1 MSEFNATEFKK
12 TMEAQQKMIE
22 EKKIYL
28 FRQFEKTPDE
38 AKKPIEAGRLKGF
51 TDINPM
57 WRFKRLTEVFG
68 PVGIGWKFVITD
80 KQIVPG
86 ADGVV
91 SAFVDILL
99 FFKYDG
105 EWSEGIPGT
114 GGSSFVAKEKN
125 GLYTSDEC
133 FKMAL
138 SDAIGTACKAL
149 GMSADIYF
157 SKDRSKYSSN
167 EEDAK
172 METVQDAAGFVISF
186 GKYNGKTLG
195 EIWKTDGNYID
206 WLWGNEKTDPIIK
219 KAITILSD
227 AVKNRVKPN
236 G

>member
-1 MSEFNATEFKK
+1 
-12 TMEAQQKMIE
+12 MESMNLYQ
-22 EKKIYL
+22 L
-28 FRQFEKTPDE
+28 FEKTPDE

-80 KQIVPG
+80 KQVIPG

-99 FFKYDG
+99 FYKYNE

-114 GGSSFVAKEKN
+114 GGSSFVAKEAK

-149 GMSADIYF
+149 GMSADVYF
-157 SKDRSKYSSN
+157 SKDRSKYTAGQ
-167 EEDAK
+167 EAAETK
-172 METVQDAAGFVISF
+172 METFDDAVGFVLGF
-186 GKYNGKTLG
+186 GQYKDKTLG
-195 EIWKTDGNYID
+195 DVLRSDIGYIK
-206 WLWGNEKTDPIIK
+206 WLNNNEKTDPIIK
-219 KAITILSD
+219 KAIGIINQATKATRSQ
-227 AVKNRVKPN
+227 
-236 G
+236 

>member
-1 MSEFNATEFKK
+1 
-12 TMEAQQKMIE
+12 MEKLE
-22 EKKIYL
+22 L
-28 FRQFEKTPDE
+28 FRQFENTPDE

-68 PVGIGWKFVITD
+68 PVGIGWKFEIKD

-99 FFKYDG
+99 YYKWNG

-114 GGSSFVAKEKN
+114 GGSAFVAKERN

-157 SKDRSKYSSN
+157 SKDRSKYTT
-167 EEDAK
+167 EQETPEAK
-172 METVQDAAGFVISF
+172 MESFEDAVNYVLTF
-186 GKYNGKTLG
+186 GQYKG
-195 EIWKTDGNYID
+195 ETIGDVWKSDFGYIR
-206 WLWGNEKTDPIIK
+206 WLNGNEKTDPIIK
-219 KAITILSD
+219 KAISIINEASR
-227 AVKNRVKPN
+227 ASRGNAN
-236 G
+236 ANA

>member
-1 MSEFNATEFKK
+1 MDNMELFK
-12 TMEAQQKMIE
+12 
-22 EKKIYL
+22 
-28 FRQFEKTPDE
+28 QFEKTAEE

-80 KQIVPG
+80 KQIIPG

-99 FFKYDG
+99 FYKLNG

-114 GGSSFVAKEKN
+114 GGSAFVANESK

-133 FKMAL
+133 YKMAL

-157 SKDRSKYSSN
+157 SKDRSKYTTAQD
-167 EEDAK
+167 EPETK
-172 METVQDAAGFVISF
+172 METFEDAVGYVISF
-186 GKYNGKTLG
+186 GQYKGETLG
-195 EIWKTDGNYID
+195 DIWKKDFGYIK
-206 WLWGNEKTDPIIK
+206 WLNNGEKTEPIIK
-219 KAITILSD
+219 KAISIINN
-227 AVKNRVKPN
+227 AAKNGK

>member
-1 MSEFNATEFKK
+1 MDN
-12 TMEAQQKMIE
+12 ME
-22 EKKIYL
+22 L
-28 FRQFEKTPDE
+28 FRQFEKTADE

-68 PVGIGWKFVITD
+68 PVGIGWKYVVTD
-80 KQIVPG
+80 KQIIPG

-99 FFKYDG
+99 FYKHGG
-105 EWSEGIPGT
+105 EWSDGIPGT
-114 GGSSFVAKEKN
+114 GGSSFVAKESK

-157 SKDRSKYSSN
+157 SKDRSKYTTAQDAP
-167 EEDAK
+167 EAK
-172 METVQDAAGFVISF
+172 METVEDAFNYVFTF
-186 GKYNGKTLG
+186 GKHEGQTIG
-195 EIWKTDGNYID
+195 EVWKNNFDYIK
-206 WLWGNEKTDPIIK
+206 WLNGNEKTDPIIK
-219 KAITILSD
+219 KAIGIISAYLKERKPD
-227 AVKNRVKPN
+227 A
-236 G
+236 

>member
-1 MSEFNATEFKK
+1 MSEFNATEFEK
-12 TMEAQQKMIE
+12 TMEAQRKMIE
-22 EKKIYL
+22 EKKVYL

-38 AKKPIEAGRLKGF
+38 AKKTIEAGRLKGF

-80 KQIVPG
+80 KQVIPG

-99 FFKYDG
+99 FYKYEG

-114 GGSSFVAKEKN
+114 GGSSFVAKEKS

-172 METVQDAAGFVISF
+172 METVQDAAGFVITF

-195 EIWKTDGNYID
+195 EVWKTDGNYID
-206 WLWGNEKTDPIIK
+206 WLWGSEKTDPIIK
-219 KAITILSD
+219 KAINILSD

>member
-1 MSEFNATEFKK
+1 MDN
-12 TMEAQQKMIE
+12 ME
-22 EKKIYL
+22 L
-28 FRQFEKTPDE
+28 FRQFEKTADE

-80 KQIVPG
+80 KQIIPG

-99 FFKYDG
+99 YYKHGND
-105 EWSEGIPGT
+105 WSEGIPGT

-157 SKDRSKYSSN
+157 SKDRSKYTTAQ
-167 EEDAK
+167 DAPEPK
-172 METVQDAAGFVISF
+172 METVEDAAGYVFPF
-186 GKYNGKTLG
+186 GKHKGETLG
-195 EIWKTDGNYID
+195 DVWKNDRGYLEFLYDKEN
-206 WLWGNEKTDPIIK
+206 TDPIVK
-219 KAITILSD
+219 KGIFILLQAAIRSRQGNSN
-227 AVKNRVKPN
+227 A
-236 G
+236 